1 MYLGAENYLGPT
13 AYLGAGGDPVTPAV
27 PLGEIGVTVGGVTF
41 YGSTALGD
49 WTIKQEGLEGWFDGA
64 PVRTDAPERPGQHG
78 QFGLPAY
85 RDGRTVGLTVQCET
99 RSDTDIGAARRVI
112 TGILADGGYGTL
124 TVVEPDGVITHGVV
138 RLNGQPLVQTDGWR
152 TVSAQL
158 ELWSPDP
165 YRYGPLQQEYTTLPE
180 LVGGLEFDLFT
191 DGTVDTGTLEFGE
204 QGSLGRVTLTNSG
217 NAPGSPTFEV
227 RGPAPQGFTIKHV
240 ETGRR
245 IVSATVIPAGSSL
258 TSDTA
263 SGMATLDGV
272 DRSGQLTV
280 REWPTI
286 PPESSGT
293 FAFTAP
299 VHSAASL
306 VAGIRPTNW

>member
-13 AYLGAGGDPVTPAV
+13 AYLGASSDPDTPTI
-27 PLGEIGVTVGGVTF
+27 PLGTLAVTVGGITF
-41 YGSTALGD
+41 ASPELGD
-49 WTIKQEGLEGWFDGA
+49 WCIQQKGLKGWFDGS
-64 PVRTDAPERPGQHG
+64 PVRADAPQRPGQHG

-85 RDGRTVGLTVQCET
+85 RDGRSIGLTVWCQT
-99 RSDTDIGAARRVI
+99 RSDAEVGAAVDAI
-112 TGILADGGYGTL
+112 TGLLADGGYDTI
-124 TVVEPDGVITHGVV
+124 TVTRPDGQVTHGVV
-138 RLNGQPLVQTDGWR
+138 RINGQPLVETFGWQ
-152 TVSAQL
+152 TVSAQV
-158 ELWSPDP
+158 ELWSPEP
-165 YRYGPLQQEYTTLPE
+165 FRYGPLQQQYTTLPE
-180 LVGGLEFDLFT
+180 IVGGLRYPLYT
-191 DGTVDTGTLEFGE
+191 DGTVSTGRLQYGPR
-204 QGSLGRVTLTNSG
+204 GSLGRVTLTNTG
-217 NAPGSPTFEV
+217 NAPGSPSFEV

-258 TSDTA
+258 TINTD
-263 SGMATLDGV
+263 SGSATLDGV

-286 PPESSGT
+286 PPGDSAT

-306 VAGIRPTNW
+306 VASVRPTYW